1 MSTDE
6 TAEAMPFP
14 EPHAEHEWLHRMVGE
29 WTVEVEMSMGPD
41 TPPQTSTG
49 TERVRSLGGLWT
61 VGEATGEMPGGGEAT
76 MIMTLG
82 YDPLKARFVGTF
94 VGSMM
99 TNMWVYEGALDERG
113 TTLTLD
119 TEGPSMSG
127 DGSLA
132 AYRDV
137 IEMKND
143 DLRVMTSQGQDSD
156 GNWVVFMTT
165 TYRRVR

>member
-1 MSTDE
+1 MGV
-6 TAEAMPFP
+6 AEPQ
-14 EPHAEHEWLHRMVGE
+14 AEHIWLQQLVGE
-29 WTVEVEMSMGPD
+29 WTVEAEMSMGPD
-41 TPPQTSTG
+41 APPEKMTG

-61 VGEATGEMPGGGEAT
+61 VGETTGPMPGGGEAT

-82 YDPLKARFVGTF
+82 YDPAKSRFVGTF

-99 TNMWVYEGALDERG
+99 TNMWVYEGALDEKR

-132 AYRDV
+132 PYRDV
-137 IEMKND
+137 IEFKSD
-143 DLRVMTSQGQDSD
+143 DHRVMTSQGKGPD
-156 GNWVVFMTT
+156 GDWVTFMTSN
-165 TYRRVR
+165 YRRVR